1 MWLLDTNAWIAY
13 LEREPNPVKTHI
25 AERPEAQIPYCD
37 FSMPIFSYNLFY
49 LFLFIIFLKFIKLV
63 SLKS

>member
-25 AERPEAQIPYCD
+25 AERPEAQI
-37 FSMPIFSYNLFY
+37 
-49 LFLFIIFLKFIKLV
+49 LKFLRCGESRTLV
-63 SLKS
+63 WCI